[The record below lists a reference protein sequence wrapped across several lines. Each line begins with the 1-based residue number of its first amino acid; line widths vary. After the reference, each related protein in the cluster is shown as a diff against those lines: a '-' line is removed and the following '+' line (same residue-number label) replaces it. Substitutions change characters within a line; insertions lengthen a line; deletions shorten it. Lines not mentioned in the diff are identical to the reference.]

1 VQGWPGTLD
10 AHCQILLFLAD
21 GVAG

>member
-10 AHCQILLFLAD
+10 AHCQILLSLAD

>member
-10 AHCQILLFLAD
+10 AHYQMFLFPAD